1 VIGSLTGIV
10 QHIDGDGVLLSVA
23 GVGYQVAMT
32 GRAIEQLNSITGEVT
47 VYTHLHVR
55 EDVMALYGFASPL
68 DRQLFRTLI
77 SASGV
82 GPKVGL
88 AVLASMTSDD
98 VRMAVASDDAD
109 AFTVVP
115 GIGKR
120 TAQKLVLELRP
131 KLAAMESEIV
141 GSTSEA
147 GQVRMALEGLGFT
160 GSEIAEALKTV
171 DRSASVG
178 EQVRQAL
185 KERDSSS

>member
-1 VIGSLTGIV
+1 MIGSLTGIV
-10 QHIDGDGVLLSVA
+10 QHVDGDGVLLAVA

-32 GRAIEQLNSITGEVT
+32 SRALEQLSGAEGEVT
-47 VYTHLHVR
+47 VFTHLHVR
-55 EDVMALYGFASPL
+55 EDVLALYGFLSPL

-98 VRMAVASDDAD
+98 VRMAVANDDAD

-131 KLAAMESEIV
+131 KLASMESEVI

-147 GQVRMALEGLGFT
+147 GQVRMAREGLGFT
-160 GSEIAEALKTV
+160 GAEIAEALKTV
-171 DRSASVG
+171 DRTAPVG

-185 KERDSSS
+185 KQRDSSS

>member
-1 VIGSLTGIV
+1 MIGSLTGVV
-10 QHIDGDGVLLSVA
+10 QHIDGDGLLLSVA

-32 GRAIEQLNSITGEVT
+32 GRSLEQLSGAEGEVT

-55 EDVMALYGFASPL
+55 EDLMALYGFTSPL

-88 AVLASMTSDD
+88 AVLSTMTADD
-98 VRMAVASDDAD
+98 VRVAVAGDDAD

-131 KLAAMESEIV
+131 KLAAMESEVI
-141 GSTSEA
+141 GAGSEA

-160 GSEIAEALKTV
+160 GAEIAEALKNV
-171 DRSASVG
+171 DRDAPVG

-185 KERDSSS
+185 RQRDSS

>member
-1 VIGSLTGIV
+1 MIGSLTGIV
-10 QHIDGDGVLLSVA
+10 QHVDGDGVLLAVA

-32 GRAIEQLNSITGEVT
+32 SRALEQLSGAEGEVT
-47 VYTHLHVR
+47 VFTHLHVR
-55 EDVMALYGFASPL
+55 EDVLALYGFLSPL

-98 VRMAVASDDAD
+98 VRMAVANDDAD

-131 KLAAMESEIV
+131 KLASMESELI

-147 GQVRMALEGLGFT
+147 GQVRMAREGLGFT
-160 GSEIAEALKTV
+160 GAEIAEALKTV
-171 DRSASVG
+171 DRTAPVG

-185 KERDSSS
+185 KQRDSSS

>member
-1 VIGSLTGIV
+1 MIGSLTGIV
-10 QHIDGDGVLLSVA
+10 QHVDGDGVLLAVA

-32 GRAIEQLNSITGEVT
+32 SRALEQLSGAEGEVT
-47 VYTHLHVR
+47 VFTHLHVR
-55 EDVMALYGFASPL
+55 EDVLALYGFLSPL

-98 VRMAVASDDAD
+98 VRMAVANDDAD

-131 KLAAMESEIV
+131 KLASMESEVI

-160 GSEIAEALKTV
+160 GAEIAEALKTV
-171 DRSASVG
+171 DRTAPVG

-185 KERDSSS
+185 KQRDSSS

>member
-1 VIGSLTGIV
+1 MIGSLTGIV
-10 QHIDGDGVLLSVA
+10 QHIDGDGVLLAVA

-32 GRAIEQLNSITGEVT
+32 SRALEQLSGAEGEVT
-47 VYTHLHVR
+47 VFTHLHVR
-55 EDVMALYGFASPL
+55 EDVLALYGFLSPL

-98 VRMAVASDDAD
+98 VRMAVANDDAD

-131 KLAAMESEIV
+131 KLASMESEVI

-160 GSEIAEALKTV
+160 GAEIAEALKTV
-171 DRSASVG
+171 DRTAPVG

-185 KERDSSS
+185 KQRDSSS

>member
-1 VIGSLTGIV
+1 MIGSLTGIV
-10 QHIDGDGVLLSVA
+10 QHIDGDGVLLAVA

-32 GRAIEQLNSITGEVT
+32 SRALEQLSGAEGEVT
-47 VYTHLHVR
+47 VFTHLHVR
-55 EDVMALYGFASPL
+55 EDVLALYGFLSPL

-98 VRMAVASDDAD
+98 VRMAVANDDAD

-131 KLAAMESEIV
+131 KLAAMESEVI

-160 GSEIAEALKTV
+160 GAEIAEALKTV
-171 DRSASVG
+171 DRTAPVG

-185 KERDSSS
+185 KQRDSSS

>member
-1 VIGSLTGIV
+1 VIGSLSGVV
-10 QHIDGDGVLLSVA
+10 QHIDGDGLLLSVA

-32 GRAIEQLNSITGEVT
+32 SRSLEQLSGSEGEVT
-47 VYTHLHVR
+47 IFTHLHVR
-55 EDVMALYGFASPL
+55 EDVLALYGFTSPL

-88 AVLASMTSDD
+88 AVLSAMTADD
-98 VRMAVASDDAD
+98 VRVAVVGDDAD

-141 GSTSEA
+141 GAASEA
-147 GQVRMALEGLGFT
+147 GQVRMALESLGFT
-160 GSEIAEALKTV
+160 GSEIAEALQSV
-171 DRSASVG
+171 DRSAPVG

-185 KERDSSS
+185 KQRDGAS

>member
-1 VIGSLTGIV
+1 MIGSLTGVV
-10 QHIDGDGVLLSVA
+10 QHIDGDGLLLAVA

-32 GRAIEQLNSITGEVT
+32 GRSLEQLSGAEGEVT

-55 EDVMALYGFASPL
+55 EDVLALYGFTSPL
-68 DRQLFRTLI
+68 DRQLFRTLL

-82 GPKVGL
+82 GPKVAL

-98 VRMAVASDDAD
+98 VRMAVANDDAD

-131 KLAAMESEIV
+131 KLAAMDSEIV
-141 GSTSEA
+141 GSSSDT

-160 GSEIAEALKTV
+160 GAEIADVLKSV
-171 DRSASVG
+171 DRSAPVA

-185 KERDSSS
+185 KQRGSS

>member
-1 VIGSLTGIV
+1 
-10 QHIDGDGVLLSVA
+10 
-23 GVGYQVAMT
+23 
-32 GRAIEQLNSITGEVT
+32 
-47 VYTHLHVR
+47 
-55 EDVMALYGFASPL
+55 
-68 DRQLFRTLI
+68 
-77 SASGV
+77 
-82 GPKVGL
+82 L

-160 GSEIAEALKTV
+160 GAEIAEALKTV
-171 DRSASVG
+171 DRSAPIG

>member
-1 VIGSLTGIV
+1 MIGSLRGVV
-10 QHIDGDGVLLSVA
+10 QHIDGDGLLISVG

-32 GRAIEQLNSITGEVT
+32 GHALEQLSGAEGEVT

-55 EDVMALYGFASPL
+55 EDVLALYGFLSPL

-77 SASGV
+77 SASGI

-98 VRMAVASDDAD
+98 VRTAVAGDDAD

-141 GSTSEA
+141 GGASEA
-147 GQVRMALEGLGFT
+147 GQVRLALESLGFT
-160 GSEIAEALKTV
+160 GGEIAEALQTV
-171 DRSASVG
+171 DRSAPVG

-185 KERDSSS
+185 KQRDSAS

>member
-1 VIGSLTGIV
+1 VIGSLTGVV
-10 QHIDGDGVLLSVA
+10 QHIDGDGLLLSVA

-32 GRAIEQLNSITGEVT
+32 SRALEQLSGSEGDVT
-47 VYTHLHVR
+47 IYTHLHVR
-55 EDVMALYGFASPL
+55 EDIMALYGFTSPL

-88 AVLASMTSDD
+88 AVLSTMTADD
-98 VRMAVASDDAD
+98 VRVAVAADDAD

-131 KLAAMESEIV
+131 KLAAMESEVI
-141 GSTSEA
+141 GAGSEA

-160 GSEIAEALKTV
+160 GAEIAEALKSV
-171 DRSASVG
+171 DRDAPVG

-185 KERDSSS
+185 QQRDSS

>member
-1 VIGSLTGIV
+1 MIGSLTGTV
-10 QHIDGDGVLLSVA
+10 LHIDGDGLLLSVN

-32 GRAIEQLNSITGEVT
+32 SRALEQLSGAEGDVT
-47 VYTHLHVR
+47 VHTHLHVR
-55 EDVMALYGFASPL
+55 EDVLALYGFTSPL

-77 SASGV
+77 SASGI

-88 AVLASMTSDD
+88 AVLSAMTSDD
-98 VRMAVASDDAD
+98 VRVAVAGDDAD

-131 KLAAMESEIV
+131 KLAALESEIV
-141 GSTSEA
+141 GAGSEA

-160 GSEIAEALKTV
+160 GAEIAEALKTV
-171 DRSASVG
+171 DRDAPVG

-185 KERDSSS
+185 QQRDSS